1 MRIIQTSCG
10 TSTVTIIVTIVK
22 YIMLFLNNKI
32 TYRGVVLST
41 PTGERLVVEARVE
54 HVLPVGAQV
63 DISFNFATGFFFDF
77 EIERRLC

>member
-1 MRIIQTSCG
+1 M
-10 TSTVTIIVTIVK
+10 
-22 YIMLFLNNKI
+22 
-32 TYRGVVLST
+32 ST

-77 EIERRLC
+77 EIERLLC

>member
-1 MRIIQTSCG
+1 
-10 TSTVTIIVTIVK
+10 
-22 YIMLFLNNKI
+22 MLFLNNKI

-41 PTGERLVVEARVE
+41 PTGERLVVDAQVE

-63 DISFNFATGFFFDF
+63 DISFNFATWVFFDF